1 MPPCP
6 LPIEARRQEG
16 GITKNMNWDVYIDSW
31 GERPEVDKDALR
43 AASGRQEV
51 IEQAEQQA
59 DRARDVA
66 IIAGMQSYEGPLNR
80 RGKPRMR
87 PLRQHLEEYDLGYI
101 TRAERNELW
110 GKGGRM
116 KTCPD
121 CKKPIGQLCRFRCY
135 GCGAPACI
143 DTCIGEGIE

>member
-1 MPPCP
+1 
-6 LPIEARRQEG
+6 
-16 GITKNMNWDVYIDSW
+16 MNWDVYIDSW

-66 IIAGMQSYEGPLNR
+66 IIAGMQNYDGPLNR

-110 GKGGRM
+110 AKV
-116 KTCPD
+116 
-121 CKKPIGQLCRFRCY
+121 QQ
-135 GCGAPACI
+135 
-143 DTCIGEGIE
+143 